1 MRYYRVQRNRDP
13 FSELGMYFLEE
24 EGGRW
29 TDEEILTL
37 EDTLDD
43 AYKFLET
50 SASAFE
56 DPEGMII
63 AVKED
68 K

>member
-1 MRYYRVQRNRDP
+1 MKYYRVERNRDP
-13 FSELGMYFLEE
+13 FSELGMYFLEP
-24 EGGRW
+24 EGGHW
-29 TDEEILTL
+29 TDEEILSL
-37 EDTLDD
+37 EDTLDE

-50 SASAFE
+50 SASAFG